1 MTVYKRSKLTP
12 EMLKQWEREAQY
24 DQIYETAP
32 TLFDLSMIIS
42 EKTDGKVD
50 IREDGE
56 IWVDDW
62 PYSCWKKQGDMFVE
76 YMPPYGQM
84 YSSESS
90 NEQGDNSA
98 KIVRGPWK

>member
-24 DQIYETAP
+24 DKIYETAP

-62 PYSCWKKQGDMFVE
+62 PYGYWRKQGDMYVH
-76 YMPPYGQM
+76 YIPGRL
-84 YSSESS
+84 ST
-90 NEQGDNSA
+90 
-98 KIVRGPWK
+98 R